1 MVSTQYQLTE
11 ETTVVHRV
19 STRYDV
25 PVRGTPEER
34 LHLVVE
40 RISSLFRAELRETAS
55 ARGLKLVQ
63 LEALVYLAMAN
74 RYSDTSSAVAEYL
87 AITKGTASQTL
98 NALERRGLIT
108 RVPDAEDRRVVHC
121 HLTDEGNAV
130 ADDAFPAPGL
140 PSLAPD
146 RQDAVE
152 AAAVELLRA
161 LQAGRGF
168 RSFGQCRTCALFER
182 RGSRFWCGLTQ
193 ERLSTPDSLRICR
206 EHTTESAGDPAL
218 RNE

>member
-1 MVSTQYQLTE
+1 MISTRYQLIE
-11 ETTVVHRV
+11 KRAVVQRV

-25 PVRGTPEER
+25 PVRGTSEER
-34 LHLVVE
+34 LHLAVE
-40 RISSLFRAELRETAS
+40 RISSLFRAELREAAS

-98 NALERRGLIT
+98 NALERRGLMT
-108 RVPDAEDRRVVHC
+108 RVPDAEDGRVVHC
-121 HLTDEGNAV
+121 RLTDEGNAV
-130 ADDAFPAPGL
+130 ADDAFPTPHL
-140 PSLAPD
+140 RSLAPD
-146 RQDAVE
+146 RRDAVE
-152 AAAVELLRA
+152 AAAVELLRT
-161 LQAGRGF
+161 LQAGRGY
-168 RSFGQCRTCALFER
+168 RTFGQCRTCAMFER
-182 RGSRFWCGLTQ
+182 RGSRFRCGLTQ

-206 EHTTESAGDPAL
+206 EHTTESAGASTL